1 MPVLGKHEAIL
12 GLLSRVC
19 CNFTKKR
26 PMLAP
31 GCPGGEASEK
41 CSHLLSL
48 SLAVSTYHS
57 EFPCD
62 TKKGSKE
69 TNA

>member
-41 CSHLLSL
+41 CCPPTL
-48 SLAVSTYHS
+48 SLAASTYHS